1 MIERKNWEK
10 AIIKINSSLTD
21 SIKKLDFAEVQILMV
36 VDKNNSFVGTITDG
50 DLRRG
55 LIKGINLKDSIDK
68 IINFSP
74 TVVPPGT
81 GLDLIKEI
89 MLINSINQLP
99 IIDRNKKIKG
109 LHILKDFIKSKD
121 IDTPLVIM
129 AGGKGVRLRPLTNNL
144 PKPMLKIKG
153 KPILEWII
161 LNAKKQGFK
170 NIYIM
175 TNYLSH
181 IIKDF
186 FDKNKFGLN
195 INIIKEKKFY
205 GTFGGMYLIKNK
217 IKKEFVLTNGDIIS
231 DIKFDEILNYHKS
244 NAADATMAV
253 QPYFSE
259 IPFGVV
265 ETDGSNIKGII
276 EKPNQKNYINAG
288 VYVFESKNIKNLKE
302 EHLDVTDFFKKL
314 IKKKKKIT
322 AYALHEDWNDIGIK
336 EKYNE
341 YIQKK

>member
-1 MIERKNWEK
+1 MIEKRNWKK
-10 AIIKINSSLTD
+10 AIIKIDSSLED
-21 SIKKLDFAEVQILMV
+21 SIKKLELAEVQILMV
-36 VDKNNSFVGTITDG
+36 VNKSNTFIGTITDG

-55 LIKGINLKDSIDK
+55 LIKGINLTDSIDK
-68 IINFSP
+68 IINFNP
-74 TVVPPGT
+74 IIAPPGT
-81 GLDLIKEI
+81 GLDLVKEI

-99 IIDRNKKIKG
+99 IIDKNKKIKD
-109 LHILKDFIKSKD
+109 LHILKDFIESKD

-129 AGGKGVRLRPLTNNL
+129 AGGKGVRLRPLTNNI
-144 PKPMLKIKG
+144 PKPMLEIRG

-170 NIYIM
+170 NVFII

-181 IIKDF
+181 VIKDF
-186 FDKNKFGLN
+186 FDKNKFGIN
-195 INIIKEKKFY
+195 INIVKEKKFN
-205 GTFGGMYLIKNK
+205 GTFGGIHLIKNK
-217 IKKEFVLTNGDIIS
+217 IKNEFVLTNGDIIS
-231 DIKFDEILNYHKS
+231 DIKFDEILNFHKS
-244 NAADATMAV
+244 NASDATMAV

-265 ETDGSNIKGII
+265 KTDGSDIKDII

-288 VYVFESKNIKNLKE
+288 VYVIKSKNIRNLKDE
-302 EHLDVTDFFKKL
+302 YLDVTIFFKKL

-322 AYALHEDWNDIGIK
+322 AFALHENWDDIGIK

-341 YIQKK
+341 YSQKK